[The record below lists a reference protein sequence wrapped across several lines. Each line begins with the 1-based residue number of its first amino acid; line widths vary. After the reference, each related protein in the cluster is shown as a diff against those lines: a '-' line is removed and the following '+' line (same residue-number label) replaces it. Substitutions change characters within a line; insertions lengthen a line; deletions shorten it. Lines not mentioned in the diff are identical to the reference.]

1 MSDFERFL
9 VNCPENGFFGA
20 VDVFVF
26 WNSFY
31 KISTFQL
38 WNLPKSRKMQTDL
51 LTLKLFCGKIRAMIY
66 QL

>member
-31 KISTFQL
+31 KIPTFQL
-38 WNLPKSRKMQTDL
+38 
-51 LTLKLFCGKIRAMIY
+51 
-66 QL
+66 